1 MKLFHSQYTRSG
13 RPRWALEEIGAPY
26 ECERVSLMKGEHKKP
41 EFLAINPMGAVPA
54 LIDGDLTLT
63 ESSAIVMHLADKFPE
78 AKLLPALGTNARA
91 ECYRWIVYVPA
102 SLDPVLMT
110 LTMQTRFLPEDKRS
124 PAVLEQAKQQL
135 GNIMKVL
142 ENAIGGRPFIV
153 GDSFTAADIVLGSA
167 GGWLGFLGMLGDY
180 PAFAAYFQGLAQRP
194 AYVRAHA
201 D

>member
-13 RPRWALEEIGAPY
+13 RPRWALEEIGAPH
-26 ECERVSLMKGEHKKP
+26 EIERVSLMKGEHKKP

-63 ESSAIVMHLADKFPE
+63 ESAAIVMYLADKFPE
-78 AKLLPALGTNARA
+78 ANLAPAVGTKARG
-91 ECYRWIVYVPA
+91 EYYRWMVYVPA

-110 LTMQTRFLPEDKRS
+110 LTMHTRFLPEDKRS
-124 PAVLEQAKQQL
+124 PAAIEHAKQQL
-135 GNIMKVL
+135 GGVMKVL
-142 ENAIGGRPFIV
+142 EDAIAGRPYII
-153 GDSFTAADIVLGSA
+153 GDSFTAADIMLGSA

-180 PAFAAYFQGLAQRP
+180 PKFAAYFQGLAQRP
-194 AYVRAHA
+194 AYARAHA